1 MMTHFTPE
9 YYEQQYNNRAA
20 APEHPRIIARWVS
33 ESEQVRA
40 AACKTWL
47 CQAPIISPWLKI
59 WGKQTAHCIAQ
70 RWR

>member
-9 YYEQQYNNRAA
+9 YYAQQYNNRAA
-20 APEHPRIIARWVS
+20 VPEHPRIIARWVS
-33 ESEQVRA
+33 ESEQVSTA
-40 AACKTWL
+40 AYKTWL

>member
-9 YYEQQYNNRAA
+9 YFEQQYNNRAA
-20 APEHPRIIARWVS
+20 APEHLRIIARWAS
-33 ESEQVRA
+33 ESEQVRTTT
-40 AACKTWL
+40 CKSWL
-47 CQAPIISPWLKI
+47 CQAPIISPWLTS

>member
-9 YYEQQYNNRAA
+9 YFEQQYNNRAA
-20 APEHPRIIARWVS
+20 VPEHPRIIARWVS
-33 ESEQVRA
+33 ESEQVRTA
-40 AACKTWL
+40 AHKTWL
-47 CQAPIISPWLKI
+47 CQAPIILPWLTS

>member
-20 APEHPRIIARWVS
+20 VPEHPRIIARWVS
-33 ESEQVRA
+33 ESEQVRTTT
-40 AACKTWL
+40 CKSWL
-47 CQAPIISPWLKI
+47 CQAPIISPWLTS

>member
-20 APEHPRIIARWVS
+20 VPEHPRIIARWVS

-40 AACKTWL
+40 AACKTLL
-47 CQAPIISPWLKI
+47 CQAPIISPGLKI